1 MGRKGG
7 FIKMSKNGPKVENVL
22 GLVFDKDE
30 NSEIKEVSEVS
41 TNKLPISKGE
51 SVKDKILKVKNPGK
65 VVKKSNIREN
75 KELMK
80 KGLRRCKECGEIK
93 ELKWFGKKDKNRWL
107 TVCRSCTSI
116 YSENRVLFDEG
127 LRRCKEC
134 KRVLPLL
141 QFNIKSVDRVSGKAY
156 RFMVCK
162 DCLAEFEYSNAEKW
176 EVMEG
181 SGITE
186 WD

>member
-1 MGRKGG
+1 MD
-7 FIKMSKNGPKVENVL
+7 KNEPKVENVL
-22 GLVFDKDE
+22 GLVFGEDSSELEKVGEVKDTGK
-30 NSEIKEVSEVS
+30 S
-41 TNKLPISKGE
+41 PISKE
-51 SVKDKILKVKNPGK
+51 LSMEEKILRVKNPGK
-65 VVKKSNIREN
+65 VVKRSNIKEN

-93 ELKWFGKKDKNRWL
+93 ELKWFNKKARNRWY
-107 TVCRSCTSI
+107 TVCKSCRGI
-116 YSENRVLFDEG
+116 NSENRVLYEEG

-141 QFNIKSVDRVSGKAY
+141 QFNIKSVEVDGRVY
-156 RFMVCK
+156 RVTVCK
-162 DCLAEFEYSNAEKW
+162 DCLAEYEGRLKELG

-186 WD
+186 WN